1 MKIFKVGG
9 CVRDE
14 LIGVKSKDIDYA
26 VECGSFEEMREHIA
40 RIGTIFLEKPE
51 FLTIRAKVNG
61 EFADYV
67 MCRKDGYYS
76 DGRRPD
82 QVFPGTIFDDLSR
95 RDFTINA
102 IAIDTATG
110 EYYDPFNGA
119 ADLKLRKIVCVR
131 SVQRLEEDPLRI
143 LRAIRF
149 AITKNLRLDTSIVD
163 FLQYAYLSD
172 MLKTVS
178 VERIRE
184 ELQRC
189 FAYNTVATLYYITD
203 YNLAFLFE
211 NQLWLKPT
219 LEER

>member
-51 FLTIRAKVNG
+51 YLTIRAMING
-61 EFADYV
+61 EPADYV

-76 DGRRPD
+76 DNRRPD
-82 QVFPGTIFDDLSR
+82 SVEPGTILDDLSR

-119 ADLKLRKIVCVR
+119 ADLKLGKIVCVR
-131 SVQRLEEDPLRI
+131 SSQRLEEDPLRI

-149 AITKNLRLDTSIVD
+149 AITKNLRLDTSIIG
-163 FLQYAYLSD
+163 FIQYACLSN
-172 MLKTVS
+172 MLRTVS
-178 VERIRE
+178 IERIRE

-189 FAYNTVATLYYITD
+189 FAYDTVATLDYIASF
-203 YNLAFLFE
+203 NLSFLFE